1 VIVLGYNGFGRS
13 AALFE
18 EAWGRG
24 DRDRHRVLG
33 HDAGA
38 ALVRGGRVVAAVE
51 EERLTRERKTSDFP
65 RRSIDWCLSQA
76 GIGVEDVD
84 LFAFPWR
91 FDVDQRGPETAGL
104 DEMVSKEALLGEL
117 SAALDHTF
125 EQERLVLVPHHQ
137 AHVACGAAL
146 SGVEEAAFLVSDG
159 RGETTSSVM
168 GEVTKGKI
176 TVMPEFTIPLED
188 SLGML
193 YSKVTRFLGLT
204 PNSDEYK
211 VMALAAFADPPSVNP
226 LLGDLLRLEDGGCY
240 SLAIK
245 HGRGRDEQF
254 DEALDRAFSS
264 FGRRDEFDFQVR
276 VAAAVQQALEVATA
290 HRLEALRAVTGPREL
305 ILEGGVALNCRNNSR
320 IASERGF
327 TRVHVSYAASD
338 SGVALGAAIASAGS
352 ATTNGEGPYLGPE
365 ITART
370 AEAVLSSGWPGDRW
384 TRCETD
390 AELHER
396 VSRLLADGAVI
407 GWAQGRM
414 ELGPRALGNRSVLAD
429 PSHPGMK
436 DRINALVKNRESY
449 RPFAPVVR
457 TELADEVFK
466 MEGAPE
472 LPYMTFTV
480 EVRTAYRKL
489 LQAATHVDG
498 TARVQ
503 TVRQRQNPR
512 LWSLLAEVERRTGIP
527 CLVNTSFNVAGEPI
541 VCSAEEALA
550 CFVGTNIDA
559 LVLDRFLAWKDCG

>member
-18 EAWGRG
+18 EAWSRG
-24 DRDRHRVLG
+24 GRDRHRVLG

-38 ALVRGGRVVAAVE
+38 ALVRDGRVVAAVE

-91 FDVDQRGPETAGL
+91 FDVDQRGRETAGL
-104 DEMVSKEALLGEL
+104 DEMVSKEALLSEL
-117 SAALDHTF
+117 SAALDQPLD
-125 EQERLVLVPHHQ
+125 EERLVLVPHHQ

-176 TVMPEFTIPLED
+176 TVLPEFTIPLED

-193 YSKVTRFLGLT
+193 YSKVTRYLGLT

-226 LLGDLLRLEDGGCY
+226 LLGDLLRLEDDGRY

-245 HGRGRDEQF
+245 HGRGRDAQF
-254 DEALDRAFSS
+254 DEALDRVFASS
-264 FGRRDEFDFQVR
+264 GRRDEFEFQVR

-290 HRLEALRAVTGPREL
+290 HRLDALRAVTGPKEL

-320 IASERGF
+320 IAAERGF
-327 TRVHVSYAASD
+327 SRVHVSYAASD
-338 SGVALGAAIASAGS
+338 SGVALGAAIACAGG

-370 AEAVLSSGWPGDRW
+370 AEAALASGWPEDRW
-384 TRCETD
+384 MRCETD
-390 AELHER
+390 AELFER
-396 VSRLLADGAVI
+396 VSRLLAEGAVI
-407 GWAQGRM
+407 GWGQGRM

-457 TELADEVFK
+457 AELADEVFEMK
-466 MEGAPE
+466 GTPE

-480 EVRTAYRKL
+480 AIRPACRKL
-489 LQAATHVDG
+489 LQAAIHVDG
-498 TARVQ
+498 TARIQ
-503 TVRQRQNPR
+503 TVQQRQNPR
-512 LWSLLAEVERRTGIP
+512 LWNLLAEFERRTGIP

-559 LVLDRFLAWKDCG
+559 LVLDRCLAWKDRG